1 MYVLRGSRC
10 FSPRCARYTG
20 ITTARK
26 SAACGA
32 PETHFHRRAL
42 RLAKMPPKQGSR
54 RGSKEDT
61 APAAAA
67 KPKKVEAPV
76 LTEEEQKLMAATT
89 DALNQLIEQGKDVA
103 SELKVRLRSSWS

>member
-1 MYVLRGSRC
+1 MTVRV
-10 FSPRCARYTG
+10 FSPPAAVTHRYNDFV
-20 ITTARK
+20 K
-26 SAACGA
+26 Q
-32 PETHFHRRAL
+32 RRVAKRERDPSFSAL

-76 LTEEEQKLMAATT
+76 LSEEEQKLMAATT
-89 DALNQLIEQGKDVA
+89 EALNQLIEQGKDVA